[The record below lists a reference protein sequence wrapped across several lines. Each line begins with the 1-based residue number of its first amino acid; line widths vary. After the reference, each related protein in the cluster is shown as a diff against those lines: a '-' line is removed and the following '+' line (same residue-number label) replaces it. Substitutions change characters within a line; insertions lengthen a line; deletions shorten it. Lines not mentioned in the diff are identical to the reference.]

1 LGGFNVFAYV
11 GDTNAWV
18 DLLGLSENSYSK
30 KKRDID
36 SIVAK
41 YGGEK
46 IESLLKNRYIFRG
59 KGAKKE
65 LKKQLQKYLEI

>member
-1 LGGFNVFAYV
+1 MFAYV
-11 GDTNAWV
+11 SDTNAWV

-36 SIVAK
+36 SIVTK

-46 IESLLKNRYIFRG
+46 IEGLLKNRYI
-59 KGAKKE
+59 
-65 LKKQLQKYLEI
+65 

>member
-1 LGGFNVFAYV
+1 M

>member
-1 LGGFNVFAYV
+1 MGGFNVFAYV

>member
-1 LGGFNVFAYV
+1 M
-11 GDTNAWV
+11 
-18 DLLGLSENSYSK
+18 LGLSENSYSK

-46 IESLLKNRYIFRG
+46 IESLLKNRYIYLEG
-59 KGAKKE
+59 KVPKKE